1 MKTPQPQF
9 SPLPEQDLELL
20 SAYLDDQ
27 LEGPTRSDLE
37 RRLADDPRLRSELEE
52 LRSTTALLRELPTLT
67 PPRSFTLDPA
77 TVQPRR
83 SHYAGW
89 ALAWVGQ
96 LGSGLAGLMLVLLAS
111 LQMLGGMSGPMAAA
125 PAPMIAQPTA
135 SALYEA
141 APAATESAAVM
152 SVPIE
157 ATPSATESAAVMSVP
172 IEATVSPDAAAGTMA
187 LPANSEPVTET
198 ESAAMMTL
206 PTEPMV
212 NSDMARQT
220 EPSEVATPEVAM
232 GKAAPAPAG
241 VPPVVLLLLGL
252 VLLGVA
258 GASWVY
264 TRRGA

>member
-20 SAYLDDQ
+20 SAYLDGQ

-52 LRSTTALLRELPTLT
+52 LRSTTALLRELPTRT

-77 TVQPRR
+77 KVQPRR
-83 SHYAGW
+83 SGW
-89 ALAWVGQ
+89 ALVWFGQ

-111 LQMLGGMSGPMAAA
+111 LQMLGGMSGQMAAA
-125 PAPMIAQPTA
+125 PAPMMVQATA
-135 SALYEA
+135 PALYEA
-141 APAATESAAVM
+141 APVTTESAAAMMLPV
-152 SVPIE
+152 E
-157 ATPSATESAAVMSVP
+157 ATALPE
-172 IEATVSPDAAAGTMA
+172 AAAGTMA
-187 LPANSEPVTET
+187 LPANSEPVTAT
-198 ESAAMMTL
+198 ESASVMTL
-206 PTEPMV
+206 PSEPMV

-220 EPSEVATPEVAM
+220 APSDAEMAAGTMSMSESATPEVAM

-241 VPPVVLLLLGL
+241 VPPVVVLLLGL
-252 VLLGVA
+252 VLVGVA

-264 TRRGA
+264 TRTSGKF

>member
-1 MKTPQPQF
+1 MKTPQSQF

-52 LRSTTALLRELPTLT
+52 LRSTTVLLHELPTLT

-83 SHYAGW
+83 SRYAGW

-111 LQMLGGMSGPMAAA
+111 LQMLGGMSDPMAAA
-125 PAPMIAQPTA
+125 PAPAM
-135 SALYEA
+135 
-141 APAATESAAVM
+141 APAPMMVQ
-152 SVPIE
+152 
-157 ATPSATESAAVMSVP
+157 ATPAPMMEMEP
-172 IEATVSPDAAAGTMA
+172 AAGAALSTDATAPPEGDAGVMA

-212 NSDMARQT
+212 NSDMARQA

-232 GKAAPAPAG
+232 AKEAPAPAG
-241 VPPVVLLLLGL
+241 LPPVVVLLLGL

-264 TRRGA
+264 TRRGAL